1 MHSICCIILNER
13 RKEVRI
19 LNEFLGMIGKS
30 FSNMSLWSIL
40 DILVVS
46 YIFYKGYMLIKETR
60 AEQLLKGI
68 VLIITLIPISYLL
81 KLDMLYFILNK
92 TLTIGVLTV
101 IIIFQPEIRRALE
114 HLGRTAFDDKHYP
127 NNKENLN
134 TTINEI
140 SIAVQS
146 LAESKTGALIVI
158 EQSTGLNEL
167 IGAGTL
173 LDANVTANLLENI
186 FVVNTPLHD
195 GATIIRNNRILA
207 SGCVLPLTDNNRIN
221 KKLGTRHRAAI
232 GLSEVSDALIIIVSE
247 ETGVISL
254 AISGRITRGYDK
266 EKLKNILIKII
277 ESRNEKKVKT
287 AGERVKSWIKVK
299 AEH

>member
-1 MHSICCIILNER
+1 M
-13 RKEVRI
+13 
-19 LNEFLGMIGKS
+19 NEFLGLVGKS
-30 FSNMSLWSIL
+30 ISNMSLWSIL

-68 VLIITLIPISYLL
+68 ILIITLIPISYVL

-114 HLGRTAFDDKHYP
+114 HLGRSAFDDKHYP
-127 NNKENLN
+127 NNKQNLY

-140 SIAVQS
+140 AIAAEN

-167 IGAGTL
+167 MGAGTL
-173 LDANVTANLLENI
+173 IDANITANLLENI

-207 SGCVLPLTDNNRIN
+207 SGCVLPLTDNTKIN

-254 AISGRITRGYDK
+254 AINGRITRGYDK

-277 ESRNEKKVKT
+277 ENRSEKRVKT

-299 AEH
+299 AER

>member
-1 MHSICCIILNER
+1 MLE
-13 RKEVRI
+13 
-19 LNEFLGMIGKS
+19 KS
-30 FSNMSLWSIL
+30 FSNISLWSVL

-68 VLIITLIPISYLL
+68 LLIIALIPISYLL

-92 TLTIGVLTV
+92 TLTIGVLSV

-114 HLGRTAFDDKHYP
+114 HLGRSAFDDKHYFY
-127 NNKENLN
+127 NKEDLN
-134 TTINEI
+134 AMINEI
-140 SIAVQS
+140 SVAIQN

-173 LDANVTANLLENI
+173 LDANVTSNLLENI

-207 SGCVLPLTDNNRIN
+207 SGCVLPLTSNTAIN
-221 KKLGTRHRAAI
+221 KKLGTRHRAAL
-232 GLSEVSDALIIIVSE
+232 GLSEVSDALVIIVSE
-247 ETGVISL
+247 ETGVVSL
-254 AISGRITRGYDK
+254 AINGRITRGYDK
-266 EKLKNILIKII
+266 ERLKSVITKII
-277 ESRNEKKVKT
+277 ENRNEKKVKT
-287 AGERVKSWIKVK
+287 AGEKVRSWIKVK
-299 AEH
+299 TER